1 MTYADEEFLPEGQVE
16 TPNYPTAF
24 GITFTPKVGG
34 IIFAVL
40 GLLGAAYLFVNVV
53 QPEWA
58 RNQTL
63 QDEKAKIQDDIQKL
77 EDTKK
82 KIALKKQELE
92 AAKVQNKQVLSLFA
106 NEKTLDTL
114 LLNLNSS
121 IKEREGAS
129 LETYNPGENSPATDG
144 VINDGSLGAEVNGKL
159 KRKTVNVELV
169 GSFNQIQSI
178 MRSFERLQTLLVVKD
193 FKLETSDEP
202 IIVLVDPSGKS
213 VPGVRKKDKPG
224 QAGVVTNANPNLK
237 ATFKLEVLMPV
248 KPEEPNAALTTLGQ
262 KLTP

>member
-24 GITFTPKVGG
+24 GITFTPKIGG

-63 QDEKAKIQDDIQKL
+63 QEEKAKIQDDIKRL
-77 EDTKK
+77 EETKK

-121 IKEREGAS
+121 IKERNGA
-129 LETYNPGENSPATDG
+129 LQIYNPGENPPATDG
-144 VINDGSLGAEVNGKL
+144 VIQDGSLGTEVNGKL
-159 KRKTVNVELV
+159 KRKSVNVELV
-169 GSFNQIQSI
+169 GSFDQIQSI
-178 MRSFERLQTLLVVKD
+178 MRSFERLQTLLLVKD
-193 FKLETSDEP
+193 FKLETSDQP
-202 IIVLVDPSGKS
+202 IIVLVDPSGKA
-213 VPGVRKKDKPG
+213 VPGVRKKDTPG
-224 QAGVVTNANPNLK
+224 EAGVVMNAKPNLK

-248 KPEEPNAALTTLGQ
+248 KPEEPNAALTKLGQ
-262 KLTP
+262 KPKP